1 MLVNF
6 IRRKSGAIFHH
17 AGSFLM
23 RSAQWIIPQA
33 VPANKKAL
41 DEWYL
46 KKGDDTLRV
55 EYDLGPDAEVWDVG
69 GYLGDWAVEIS
80 ARYGCRIRVFEPV
93 KEFVEVL
100 TQRFHKNPQIHIL
113 PYGLSAVNKNIEFK
127 VMAESSTI
135 FQQKEASSWH
145 GEKMEVAGLRSFEE
159 TVKDFGVDKIDLIK
173 INIEGGEYELLEAI
187 IQANWITKVHNIQV
201 QFHDFVP
208 DAEAKMKAL
217 QEKLE
222 FTHELTY
229 QYPFV
234 WENWKLKETY

>member
-1 MLVNF
+1 MSRF
-6 IRRKSGAIFHH
+6 FH
-17 AGSFLM
+17 
-23 RSAQWIIPQA
+23 QA
-33 VPANKKAL
+33 AERANKKQQPANL
-41 DEWYL
+41 ETQEKWYRDN
-46 KKGDDTLRV
+46 GDSTLRV

-80 ARYGCRIRVFEPV
+80 ARYACQIRVFEPV
-93 KEFVEVL
+93 KEFVDIL

-159 TVKDFGVDKIDLIK
+159 TVQEFGIDKIDLIK

-234 WENWKLKETY
+234 WENWKLK